1 MSEAQNWNVHY
12 FQNGDPQQERTRLLS
27 SMHDALIRPTRY
39 DDAGLVAVLVADGSV
54 DSDDNAAERRQPSWR
69 NAGGFDVR

>member
-1 MSEAQNWNVHY
+1 VHHKKY
-12 FQNGDPQQERTRLLS
+12 YCEQGS
-27 SMHDALIRPTRY
+27 AMYVAIRPTRY
-39 DDAGLVAVLVADGSV
+39 DDAGLVAVLVVADGRV